1 MATKVTPGV
10 AAMASEDE
18 AMMGEAEGCFM
29 SPKLVKAAIA
39 SLARQVGFYSG
50 GRVYDGP
57 PMLDWTELDVSEIV
71 GEGDRALCFFRANTA
86 VAIKLSF
93 RAFGDE
99 EVAAPESSNIVFQGE
114 PLYQG
119 GRVIAYY
126 VALTDEAGKLEWL
139 ANVAP
144 PGDMQLNLDA
154 FVPLKEV
161 S

>member
-1 MATKVTPGV
+1 MPTKISTGV
-10 AAMASEDE
+10 AKMASVDE
-18 AMMGEAEGCFM
+18 AKMGAAGDCIM
-29 SPKLVKAAIA
+29 SPKLVKAAIV

-57 PMLDWTELDVSEIV
+57 PQLDWTVLDVSEIT
-71 GEGDRALCFFRANTA
+71 GAENRALCFFRANTA

-99 EVAAPESSNIVFQGE
+99 EVEAPESGGIELQGE

-126 VALTDEAGKLEWL
+126 VALTDEEGKLEWL

-154 FVPLKEV
+154 FVPLKGV
-161 S
+161 

>member
-1 MATKVTPGV
+1 MTTKVSPGV
-10 AAMASEDE
+10 AKMASEGE
-18 AMMGEAEGCFM
+18 ARTGEAENCFM
-29 SPKLVKAAIA
+29 SPALVKKAVE

-50 GRVYDGP
+50 GQVYDGP
-57 PMLDWTELDVSEIV
+57 PELDWTELDVSGIT
-71 GEGDRALCFFRANTA
+71 GENRTLCFFRANTA

-99 EVAAPESSNIVFQGE
+99 EVEIPESGGIMMQDG

-126 VALTDEAGKLEWL
+126 VALTDETGKLEWL
-139 ANVAP
+139 ASVAP

-154 FVPLKEV
+154 FVPLKEA
-161 S
+161 